1 MKYRVFLVFLVIVGL
16 STMVFAQ
23 RGSFS
28 AMRASSNL
36 SLSGQVLTTDG
47 NAVRDAR
54 VEVHDIM
61 TGTTVTSGYSLPNG
75 SFTFNNVPP
84 GQYEVLVMSGLH
96 EAHERVSLEQMDQQ
110 VTLHIGAPV
119 NQPGSG
125 ATVSV
130 AEMRVSDKARK
141 EFDKAKEA
149 FEKQKI
155 DDARAHCAKSLAE
168 APTYSRALTLSAL
181 LDLSDNKLEDA
192 ARKAELA
199 VKSDYGY
206 GMGYVVLGAIYN
218 ALQRYDE
225 AVRTLD
231 RGIPL
236 VPNSW
241 QAHFEMAKAL
251 LGKGDFQRA
260 LVSAD
265 HTIQIAPAKYAPVHL
280 VRAHVL
286 LGLKAYQDAM
296 VELEK
301 YIGADPQGSDT
312 ADARKTLDQVKTFV
326 ASSKK

>member
-1 MKYRVFLVFLVIVGL
+1 MKYRVVLVFLLAI
-16 STMVFAQ
+16 STTVFAQ
-23 RGSFS
+23 HGSFS
-28 AMRASSNL
+28 PMRSSSNL
-36 SLSGQVLTTDG
+36 ALSGQVLTPDG
-47 NAVRDAR
+47 HGVRDAR
-54 VEVHDIM
+54 VEVHDVM
-61 TGTTVTSGYSLPNG
+61 TGGTITAGYSLPNG
-75 SFTFNNVPP
+75 SFSFNNVPP
-84 GQYEVLVMSGLH
+84 GQYEVLVMSGLQ
-96 EAHERVSLEQMDQQ
+96 EAHERVILERMDQQ
-110 VTLHIGAPV
+110 VTLRIAEPV
-119 NQPGSG
+119 NRPGSG
-125 ATVSV
+125 ATISV

-149 FEKQKI
+149 FDKQKL
-155 DDARAHCAKSLAE
+155 DEARAHCAKSLAV
-168 APTYSRALTLSAL
+168 APTYSRALTLNAL

-192 ARKAELA
+192 VVKAEQA
-199 VKSDYGY
+199 IKSDYGY

-218 ALQRYDE
+218 GMQRYED

-265 HTIQIAPAKYAPVHL
+265 HAIQIAPASYAPVHL

-286 LGLKAYQDAM
+286 LGLKSYQDAM

-301 YIGADPQGSDT
+301 YIGADPNGSDT

-326 ASSKK
+326 ATSKK